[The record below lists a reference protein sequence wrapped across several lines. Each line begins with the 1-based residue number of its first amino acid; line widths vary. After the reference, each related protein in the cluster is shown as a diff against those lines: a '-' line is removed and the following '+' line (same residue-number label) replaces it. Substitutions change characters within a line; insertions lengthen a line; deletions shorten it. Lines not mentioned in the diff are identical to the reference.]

1 MASTSG
7 EYSVVHYFDAEKN
20 ELMFARF
27 WVNGHEVLMPL
38 SELVYGLKDGKD
50 IEVVIPEDTSEQN
63 PLVNNLKLYKEL
75 HRVPNGGTLLAGA
88 KVGDILWVDPENG
101 DKYFFD
107 KAVYPVSQAEADGLE
122 SVGVVADVDGR
133 KLLILHKDESTDLQF
148 ANCWLFK
155 VTGIHLDGT
164 TNTLNMQQH
173 ASNDSEVPAG
183 TFTDSTSTT
192 LSEFCTAFD
201 TWLREHQT
209 VAGASATNWHCE
221 LMPDAD
227 GVDSCFIVVDT
238 NSYQNRLT
246 PIASGSTATATLY
259 MWQFAGQNTDRYSLL
274 RNNGSNV
281 YYAGWNKERLI
292 EWFSNPANAS
302 ISPTDDPNGAGLLNK
317 ADFEGSSYPNVK
329 AAYNNDYETYME
341 AMMMKWPS
349 ETGSQAAFA
358 GTGKNIGLVLGTHT
372 HKNLAGESV
381 YTFPANRYSY
391 TRSTESTRK
400 SDDLGD
406 GSWYLPD
413 VVDAFKVISKMKVDG
428 KDAINDS
435 LSAISSRRSLAVS
448 RWCCSR
454 SGSNSSWFMNYRGN
468 FAYNAF
474 SNRNRCCAVA
484 LLEYEQGLHEEIK
497 VSETKKLNKVQEAEN
512 V

>member
-1 MASTSG
+1 MSSNNILPQTSG
-7 EYSVVHYFDAEKN
+7 DLSIVHYADAQGN
-20 ELMFARF
+20 ENFFIRAWAKGSKVLIPLKEVMDD
-27 WVNGHEVLMPL
+27 VN
-38 SELVYGLKDGKD
+38 SS
-50 IEVVIPEDTSEQN
+50 IENIKKLIPEGTSEQN
-63 PLVNNLKLYKEL
+63 PHVNNLKLYKEL

-107 KAVYPVSQAEADGLE
+107 KAVYPVSQAVADGLE

-173 ASNDSEVPAG
+173 ASNDSAVPAG
-183 TFTDSTSTT
+183 TFTDNMSTT
-192 LSEFCTAFD
+192 LAEFCTALD

-209 VAGASATNWHCE
+209 VAGASETNWHCE

-238 NSYQNRLT
+238 NRWQNRLS
-246 PIASGSTATATLY
+246 PIASGSTATAEFY
-259 MWQFAGQNTDRYSLL
+259 MWQFVKQNTDRTTLL

-281 YYAGWNKERLI
+281 YYAGWNKEQLI
-292 EWFSNPANAS
+292 EWFSDQTHSS
-302 ISPTDDPNGAGLLNK
+302 ISPTDDPNGTGLLNK
-317 ADFEGSSYPNVK
+317 SDFEGSSYPNVK
-329 AAYNNDYETYME
+329 AAYNNDYTTYIE

-349 ETGSQAAFA
+349 ATGSQAVFD
-358 GTGKNIGLVLGTHT
+358 GTGPAIGAALGTHT
-372 HKNLAGESV
+372 HKNLSGETV
-381 YTFPANRYSY
+381 YTFTANRYSY
-391 TRSTESTRK
+391 TRATEATRK

-413 VVDAFKVISKMKVDG
+413 VVDSFKVFSKMKVDG
-428 KDAINDS
+428 TDAINDS
-435 LSAISSRRSLAVS
+435 LSEISSRRSLSVS

-454 SGSNSSWFMNYRGN
+454 SFSVSGWITHLGGHLNYPSFDAKSRV
-468 FAYNAF
+468 
-474 SNRNRCCAVA
+474 CAVA
-484 LLEYEQGLHEEIK
+484 LLEY
-497 VSETKKLNKVQEAEN
+497 
-512 V
+512 

>member
-1 MASTSG
+1 MSSNNILPQTSG
-7 EYSVVHYFDAEKN
+7 DLSIVHYADAQGN
-20 ELMFARF
+20 ENFFIRA
-27 WVNGHEVLMPL
+27 WVKGSKVLIPLKEVMDDVN
-38 SELVYGLKDGKD
+38 SS
-50 IEVVIPEDTSEQN
+50 IENIKKLIPEGTSEQN

-107 KAVYPVSQAEADGLE
+107 KSVYSVSQAVADGLE
-122 SVGVVADVDGR
+122 SVGVVSDVDGR

-155 VTGIHLDGT
+155 VTGINLDGT

-173 ASNDSEVPAG
+173 ASNDSAVPAG

-192 LSEFCTAFD
+192 LADFCAAFD

-209 VAGASATNWHCE
+209 VAGASVTNWHCE

-259 MWQFAGQNTDRYSLL
+259 MWQFAGQTTDRNTLL

-292 EWFSNPANAS
+292 EWFSNPSNES
-302 ISPTDDPNGAGLLNK
+302 ISPTNNPNGAGLLNLT
-317 ADFEGSSYPNVK
+317 DFNGTSYPAVK
-329 AAYNNDYETYME
+329 EYYGDYETYME

-358 GTGKNIGLVLGTHT
+358 GTGHDIGLVLGTHT
-372 HKNLAGESV
+372 HKNLSGETV

-391 TRSTESTRK
+391 TRTTEATRK
-400 SDDLGD
+400 SEGLGD
-406 GSWYLPD
+406 GGWYLPD
-413 VVDAFKVISKMKVDG
+413 VVDSFKVFSKMKVDG
-428 KDAINDS
+428 TDAINDS
-435 LSAISSRRSLAVS
+435 LSAISARRALSVA

-454 SGSNSSWFMNYRGN
+454 SYIAGSWLMNYRSYFDYSTFN
-468 FAYNAF
+468 
-474 SNRNRCCAVA
+474 NRYRCCAVA
-484 LLEYEQGLHEEIK
+484 LLEY
-497 VSETKKLNKVQEAEN
+497 
-512 V
+512 

>member
-1 MASTSG
+1 MSSNNVLPQTSG
-7 EYSVVHYFDAEKN
+7 DKSIVHYADAQGN
-20 ELMFARF
+20 ENFFIRA
-27 WVNGHEVLMPL
+27 WVNGHEVLTPL
-38 SELVYGLKDGKD
+38 SEVMDDVNASIDNIKKLIPDG
-50 IEVVIPEDTSEQN
+50 TSEQN

-107 KAVYPVSQAEADGLE
+107 KSVYSVSQAVADGLE
-122 SVGVVADVDGR
+122 SVGVVSDVDGR
-133 KLLILHKDESTDLQF
+133 KLLILHKDEATDLQF

-173 ASNDSEVPAG
+173 ASNDSAVPAG
-183 TFTDSTSTT
+183 TFTDNTSTT
-192 LSEFCTAFD
+192 LAEFCTALD

-209 VAGASATNWHCE
+209 VAGASVTNWHCE

-292 EWFSNPANAS
+292 EWFSNPSNAS
-302 ISPTDDPNGAGLLNK
+302 IEPSNNPNGAGLLNLT
-317 ADFEGSSYPNVK
+317 DFNGTSYPAVK
-329 AAYNNDYETYME
+329 EYYGDYETYME
-341 AMMMKWPS
+341 AMLMKWPS
-349 ETGSQAAFA
+349 DTGSQSAFA
-358 GTGKNIGLVLGTHT
+358 GTGHDIGLVLGTHT
-372 HKNLAGESV
+372 HKNLAGETV

-391 TRSTESTRK
+391 TRATEGTRK
-400 SDDLGD
+400 SDGLGD

-413 VVDAFKVISKMKVDG
+413 VVDAFKAFSKMKIDG
-428 KDAINDS
+428 TDAINDS
-435 LSAISSRRSLAVS
+435 LSAISTRRALSVS

-454 SGSNSSWFMNYRGN
+454 YTIINSWLMANRGIFHGNLFDGSY
-468 FAYNAF
+468 
-474 SNRNRCCAVA
+474 RCCAVA
-484 LLEYEQGLHEEIK
+484 LLEY
-497 VSETKKLNKVQEAEN
+497 
-512 V
+512 

>member
-1 MASTSG
+1 MSSNNILPQTSG
-7 EYSVVHYFDAEKN
+7 DLSIVHYADAQGN
-20 ELMFARF
+20 ENFFIRA
-27 WVNGHEVLMPL
+27 WVKGSKVLIPLKEVMDDVN
-38 SELVYGLKDGKD
+38 SS
-50 IEVVIPEDTSEQN
+50 IENIKKLIPEGTSEQN

-107 KAVYPVSQAEADGLE
+107 KSVYPVSQAVADGLE

-133 KLLILHKDESTDLQF
+133 KLLILHKDESSGNLQF

-155 VTGIHLDGT
+155 VTNINLDGT
-164 TNTLNMQQH
+164 TNTFNMQQH
-173 ASNDSEVPAG
+173 APNGSAVPAG
-183 TFTDSTSTT
+183 TFTDNTSTT
-192 LSEFCTAFD
+192 LAEFCTALD

-209 VAGASATNWHCE
+209 VEGASETKWHCE
-221 LMPDAD
+221 MMPDAD

-246 PIASGSTATATLY
+246 PIASGSTATATPY
-259 MWQFAGQNTDRYSLL
+259 MWQFAGQNTDRNSLL

-281 YYAGWNKERLI
+281 NYAGYNKARLI
-292 EWFSNPANAS
+292 EWFSDPNNDS
-302 ISPTDDPNGAGLLNK
+302 IFPTDDPNGEGLLNK

-329 AAYNNDYETYME
+329 AAYNNDYAAYIE

-391 TRSTESTRK
+391 TRATEATRK

-406 GSWYLPD
+406 GGWYLPD
-413 VVDAFKVISKMKVDG
+413 VVDSFKVFSKMNTEG
-428 KDAINDS
+428 TDAINDS
-435 LSAISSRRSLAVS
+435 LSKISSQRSLSVS
-448 RWCCSR
+448 RWCSSR
-454 SGSNSSWFMNYRGN
+454 VNGSGVWFINNKGCFN
-468 FAYNAF
+468 GF
-474 SNRNRCCAVA
+474 SFFDRLKCWSVA
-484 LLEYEQGLHEEIK
+484 LLEY
-497 VSETKKLNKVQEAEN
+497 
-512 V
+512 

>member
-1 MASTSG
+1 MSSNNILPQTSG
-7 EYSVVHYFDAEKN
+7 DLSIVHYADAQGN
-20 ELMFARF
+20 ENFFIRA
-27 WVNGHEVLMPL
+27 WVKGSKVLIPLKEVMDDVN
-38 SELVYGLKDGKD
+38 SS
-50 IEVVIPEDTSEQN
+50 IENIKKLIPEGTSEQN

-107 KAVYPVSQAEADGLE
+107 KSVYSVSQAVADGLE
-122 SVGVVADVDGR
+122 SVGVVSDVDGR

-155 VTGIHLDGT
+155 VTGINLDGT

-173 ASNDSEVPAG
+173 ASNDSAVPAG

-192 LSEFCTAFD
+192 LADFCAAFD

-209 VAGASATNWHCE
+209 VAGASVTNWHCE

-259 MWQFAGQNTDRYSLL
+259 MWQFAGQTTDRNTLL

-292 EWFSNPANAS
+292 EWFSNPSNES
-302 ISPTDDPNGAGLLNK
+302 ISPTNNPNGAGLLNLT
-317 ADFEGSSYPNVK
+317 DFNGTSYPAVK
-329 AAYNNDYETYME
+329 EYYGDYETYME

-358 GTGKNIGLVLGTHT
+358 GTGHDIGLVLGTHT
-372 HKNLAGESV
+372 HKNLSGETV

-391 TRSTESTRK
+391 TRTTEATRK
-400 SDDLGD
+400 SEGLGD
-406 GSWYLPD
+406 GGWYLPD
-413 VVDAFKVISKMKVDG
+413 VVDSFKVFSKMKVDG
-428 KDAINDS
+428 TDAINDS
-435 LSAISSRRSLAVS
+435 LSAISARRALSVA

-454 SGSNSSWFMNYRGN
+454 CYINHSWLMFYRGYFSITYFNNN
-468 FAYNAF
+468 F
-474 SNRNRCCAVA
+474 RCCAVA
-484 LLEYEQGLHEEIK
+484 LLEY
-497 VSETKKLNKVQEAEN
+497 
-512 V
+512 

>member
-1 MASTSG
+1 MSKLTV
-7 EYSVVHYFDAEKN
+7 ETDK
-20 ELMFARF
+20 
-27 WVNGHEVLMPL
+27 
-38 SELVYGLKDGKD
+38 YGLVRVKVETTKSGTPVTYRAPANTGLSGQNDQAIAAIVDKINEID
-50 IEVVIPEDTSEQN
+50 DTDEARDARIENIEKVIPESTTAEN
-63 PLVNNLKLYKEL
+63 PLVNEQSLYKEL
-75 HRVPNGGTLLAGA
+75 HCVPNGEKPLRMP
-88 KVGDILWVDPENG
+88 KVGDILWVDPNNG

-107 KAVYPVSQAEADGLE
+107 KAVYPVSQAVADGLE

-148 ANCWLFK
+148 SNCWLFK
-155 VTGIHLDGT
+155 VNGINLDGT

-173 ASNDSEVPAG
+173 ASNDSAVSAG

-192 LSEFCTAFD
+192 LAEFCTALD
-201 TWLREHQT
+201 TWLRDHQT
-209 VAGASATNWHCE
+209 VEGGSTTNWHCE

-259 MWQFAGQNTDRYSLL
+259 MWQFAGQTTDRTTLL
-274 RNNGSNV
+274 RNNGSSV

-302 ISPTDDPNGAGLLNK
+302 ISPTNNPNGDGLLNL
-317 ADFEGSSYPNVK
+317 ADFNGTSYPAVK
-329 AAYNNDYETYME
+329 EYYGDYETYME

-372 HKNLAGESV
+372 HKNLSGETV
-381 YTFPANRYSY
+381 YTFTANRYSY
-391 TRSTESTRK
+391 TRATEATRK

-406 GSWYLPD
+406 GGWYLPD
-413 VVDAFKVISKMKVDG
+413 VVDSFKVFSKMKVDG
-428 KDAINDS
+428 TDAINDS

-454 SGSNSSWFMNYRGN
+454 GSYYGSWFMSGRG
-468 FAYNAF
+468 YF
-474 SNRNRCCAVA
+474 SNGDFYGRLRSCAVA
-484 LLEYEQGLHEEIK
+484 LLEY
-497 VSETKKLNKVQEAEN
+497 
-512 V
+512 

>member
-1 MASTSG
+1 MSSNNVIPQTSG
-7 EYSVVHYFDAEKN
+7 DLSIVHYADAQGN
-20 ELMFARF
+20 ENFFIRA
-27 WVNGHEVLMPL
+27 WVKGHKVLIPLKEVMDDVNTSIDNIKKLIP
-38 SELVYGLKDGKD
+38 DG
-50 IEVVIPEDTSEQN
+50 TTEQN

-88 KVGDILWVDPENG
+88 KVGDILWVDTENG

-107 KAVYPVSQAEADGLE
+107 KAVYPVSQAVADGLE

-133 KLLILHKDESTDLQF
+133 KLLILHKDESDELMF

-155 VTGIHLDGT
+155 VTGINLDGT

-173 ASNDSEVPAG
+173 ASNDSAVSAG

-192 LSEFCTAFD
+192 LAEFCTALD

-209 VAGASATNWHCE
+209 VQGASETNWHCE

-246 PIASGSTATATLY
+246 PIASGSTATALLY
-259 MWQFAGQNTDRYSLL
+259 MWQFAGQNTDRSTLL

-292 EWFSNPANAS
+292 EWFSNPDNAS
-302 ISPTDDPNGAGLLNK
+302 ISPTNDPNGTGLLNK
-317 ADFEGSSYPNVK
+317 ADFEGSSYPDVK
-329 AAYNNDYETYME
+329 AAYNNDYATYIE

-358 GTGKNIGLVLGTHT
+358 GTGKDIGLVLGTHT
-372 HKNLAGESV
+372 HRNLAGESV
-381 YTFPANRYSY
+381 YTFTANRFSY
-391 TRSTESTRK
+391 TRATESTRK
-400 SDDLGD
+400 SEGLGD
-406 GSWYLPD
+406 GDWYLPD
-413 VVDAFKVISKMKVDG
+413 VVDSFKVLSKMKVDG
-428 KDAINDS
+428 TDAINDS
-435 LSAISSRRSLAVS
+435 LSAISSSRSLAVA

-454 SGSNSSWFMNYRGN
+454 CIYHYSWLMYPRGY
-468 FAYNAF
+468 FYNNLF
-474 SNRNRCCAVA
+474 GYSYRCCAVA
-484 LLEYEQGLHEEIK
+484 LLEY
-497 VSETKKLNKVQEAEN
+497 
-512 V
+512 

>member
-1 MASTSG
+1 MSSNNVLPQTSG
-7 EYSVVHYFDAEKN
+7 DLSIVHYADAQGN
-20 ELMFARF
+20 ENFFIRA
-27 WVNGHEVLMPL
+27 WVKGSKVLIPLKEVMDDVNT
-38 SELVYGLKDGKD
+38 S
-50 IEVVIPEDTSEQN
+50 IENIKKLIPEGTSEQN

-75 HRVPNGGTLLAGA
+75 HRVPNGGTLLAVA
-88 KVGDILWVDPENG
+88 KVGDILWVDPNNG

-107 KAVYPVSQAEADGLE
+107 KAVYPVSQAVADGLE

-133 KLLILHKDESTDLQF
+133 KLLILHKDESADLQF
-148 ANCWLFK
+148 VNCWLFK
-155 VTGIHLDGT
+155 VDGIHLDGT

-173 ASNDSEVPAG
+173 ASNDSAVPAG

-192 LSEFCTAFD
+192 LADFCAALD

-209 VAGASATNWHCE
+209 VAGASVTNWHCE

-259 MWQFAGQNTDRYSLL
+259 MWQFAGQTTDTSTIL
-274 RNNGSNV
+274 RNNGSSV
-281 YYAGWNKERLI
+281 YYAGWNRERLI

-302 ISPTDDPNGAGLLNK
+302 ISPTNNPNGDGLLNL
-317 ADFEGSSYPNVK
+317 ADFNGTNYPAVK
-329 AAYNNDYETYME
+329 EYYGDYETYME

-358 GTGKNIGLVLGTHT
+358 GTGHDIGLVLGTHT
-372 HKNLAGESV
+372 HKNLAGETV

-391 TRSTESTRK
+391 TRATEATRK

-406 GSWYLPD
+406 GDWYLPD
-413 VVDAFKVISKMKVDG
+413 IVDAFKVFSKIKVDG
-428 KDAINDS
+428 TDAINDS
-435 LSAISSRRSLAVS
+435 LSAISSRRALSVS

-454 SGSNSSWFMNYRGN
+454 TNGYTSWLMVSRGHFYNNNLGGS
-468 FAYNAF
+468 
-474 SNRNRCCAVA
+474 NRCCAVA
-484 LLEYEQGLHEEIK
+484 LLEY
-497 VSETKKLNKVQEAEN
+497 
-512 V
+512 

>member
-1 MASTSG
+1 MYNGTGIYKTGGMDEST
-7 EYSVVHYFDAEKN
+7 
-20 ELMFARF
+20 
-27 WVNGHEVLMPL
+27 L
-38 SELVYGLKDGKD
+38 SKM
-50 IEVVIPEDTSEQN
+50 I
-63 PLVNNLKLYKEL
+63 YKEL
-75 HRVPNGGTLLAGA
+75 HCVPNGEKPLRMPKL
-88 KVGDILWVDPENG
+88 GDILWVDPNNG

-107 KAVYPVSQAEADGLE
+107 KAVYPVSQAVADGLE

-173 ASNDSEVPAG
+173 ATNDSAVPAG
-183 TFTDSTSTT
+183 TFTDNTSTT
-192 LSEFCTAFD
+192 LAEFCTALD

-209 VAGASATNWHCE
+209 VAGASVTNWHCE
-221 LMPDAD
+221 LMPDVD
-227 GVDSCFIVVDT
+227 GVDSCIIVVDR

-292 EWFSNPANAS
+292 EWFSNPSNAS

-329 AAYNNDYETYME
+329 AAYNNDYSTYME

-349 ETGSQAAFA
+349 ETGSQAEFA

-381 YTFPANRYSY
+381 YTFPANRFSY
-391 TRSTESTRK
+391 TRATEATRN

-406 GSWYLPD
+406 GCWYLPD
-413 VVDAFKVISKMKVDG
+413 VVDSFKVFSKMKVDG
-428 KDAINDS
+428 TDAINDS

-454 SGSNSSWFMNYRGN
+454 AYSYSSWFMAYRGY
-468 FAYNAF
+468 FD
-474 SNRNRCCAVA
+474 NRNSFRYSSGCCAVA
-484 LLEYEQGLHEEIK
+484 LLEY
-497 VSETKKLNKVQEAEN
+497 
-512 V
+512 

>member
-1 MASTSG
+1 MSSNNILPQTSG
-7 EYSVVHYFDAEKN
+7 DLSIVHYADAQGN
-20 ELMFARF
+20 ENFFIRA
-27 WVNGHEVLMPL
+27 WVKGSKVLIPLKEVMDDVN
-38 SELVYGLKDGKD
+38 SS
-50 IEVVIPEDTSEQN
+50 IENIKKLIPEGTSEQN

-107 KAVYPVSQAEADGLE
+107 KSVYSVSQAVADGLE
-122 SVGVVADVDGR
+122 SVGVVSDVDGR

-155 VTGIHLDGT
+155 VTGINLGGT

-173 ASNDSEVPAG
+173 ASNDSAVPAG
-183 TFTDSTSTT
+183 TFTDNTSTT
-192 LSEFCTAFD
+192 LADFCAAFD

-209 VAGASATNWHCE
+209 VAGASVTNWHCE

-259 MWQFAGQNTDRYSLL
+259 MWQFAGQNTDRSSLL

-292 EWFSNPANAS
+292 EWFSNPSNAS
-302 ISPTDDPNGAGLLNK
+302 ISPTNDPNGVGLLNLT
-317 ADFEGSSYPNVK
+317 DFNGTSYPAVK
-329 AAYNNDYETYME
+329 EYYGDYETYME

-358 GTGKNIGLVLGTHT
+358 GTGHDIGLVLGTHT
-372 HKNLAGESV
+372 HKNLSGETV

-391 TRSTESTRK
+391 TRTTEATRK
-400 SDDLGD
+400 SEGLGD
-406 GSWYLPD
+406 GGWYLPD
-413 VVDAFKVISKMKVDG
+413 VVDSFKVFSKMKVDG
-428 KDAINDS
+428 TDAINDS
-435 LSAISSRRSLAVS
+435 LSAISARRALSVA
-448 RWCCSR
+448 RRCCSR
-454 SGSNSSWFMNYRGN
+454 YFTYYSWVMHSRGH
-468 FAYNAF
+468 F
-474 SNRNRCCAVA
+474 SNHSFHSSFRSCAVA
-484 LLEYEQGLHEEIK
+484 LLEY
-497 VSETKKLNKVQEAEN
+497 
-512 V
+512 

>member
-1 MASTSG
+1 MSSNNVLPQTSG
-7 EYSVVHYFDAEKN
+7 DLSIVHYADAQGN
-20 ELMFARF
+20 ENFFIRA
-27 WVNGHEVLMPL
+27 WVKGSKVLIPLKEVMDDVN
-38 SELVYGLKDGKD
+38 SS
-50 IEVVIPEDTSEQN
+50 IENIKKLIPEGTSEQN

-88 KVGDILWVDPENG
+88 KVGDILWVDPDNG

-107 KAVYPVSQAEADGLE
+107 KDVYPVSQAVADGLE

-133 KLLILHKDESTDLQF
+133 KLLILHKDESTDLMF
-148 ANCWLFK
+148 VNCWLFK

-173 ASNDSEVPAG
+173 ASNASAVPAG

-192 LSEFCTAFD
+192 LAEFCTALD

-209 VAGASATNWHCE
+209 VAGASVTNWHCE
-221 LMPDAD
+221 LMPDD
-227 GVDSCFIVVDT
+227 GGVDSCFIVVDT

-259 MWQFAGQNTDRYSLL
+259 MWQFAGQTTDRTTIL
-274 RNNGSNV
+274 RNNGSSV
-281 YYAGWNKERLI
+281 YYAGLNKERLI
-292 EWFSNPANAS
+292 EWFSDPSNVS
-302 ISPTDDPNGAGLLNK
+302 VSPTNDPNGEGLLNLS
-317 ADFEGSSYPNVK
+317 DFNGTSYPAVK
-329 AAYNNDYETYME
+329 EYYGDYETYME

-381 YTFPANRYSY
+381 YTFPANRFSY
-391 TRSTESTRK
+391 TRATEATRN

-406 GSWYLPD
+406 GCWYLPD
-413 VVDAFKVISKMKVDG
+413 VVDSFKVFSKMKVDG
-428 KDAINDS
+428 TDAINDS
-435 LSAISSRRSLAVS
+435 LSAISSRRALGVS

-454 SGSNSSWFMNYRGN
+454 STSNGSWLMRLRGHFNADAFTSRYR
-468 FAYNAF
+468 
-474 SNRNRCCAVA
+474 SCAVA
-484 LLEYEQGLHEEIK
+484 LLEY
-497 VSETKKLNKVQEAEN
+497 
-512 V
+512 

>member
-1 MASTSG
+1 MSSNNVLPQTSG
-7 EYSVVHYFDAEKN
+7 DLSIVHYADAQGN
-20 ELMFARF
+20 ENFFIRA
-27 WVNGHEVLMPL
+27 WVKGSKVLIPLKEVMDDVNSSIENIKKLIP
-38 SELVYGLKDGKD
+38 DG
-50 IEVVIPEDTSEQN
+50 TSEQN

-75 HRVPNGGTLLAGA
+75 HRVPNGGTLLAVA
-88 KVGDILWVDPENG
+88 KVGDILWVDPNNG

-107 KAVYPVSQAEADGLE
+107 KAVYPVSQAVADGLE

-133 KLLILHKDESTDLQF
+133 KLLILHKDESDGLTF

-155 VTGIHLDGT
+155 VTGINLDGT

-173 ASNDSEVPAG
+173 ASNDSAVPAG

-192 LSEFCTAFD
+192 LADFCTAFD

-209 VAGASATNWHCE
+209 VQGASETKWHCE

-238 NSYQNRLT
+238 NSHQNRLT

-259 MWQFAGQNTDRYSLL
+259 MWQFAGQTTDSSTLL

-292 EWFSNPANAS
+292 EWFSDPSNAS
-302 ISPTDDPNGAGLLNK
+302 ISPTNNPNGAGLLNLT
-317 ADFEGSSYPNVK
+317 DFNGTSYPAVK
-329 AAYNNDYETYME
+329 EYYGDYETYME

-358 GTGKNIGLVLGTHT
+358 GTGHDIGLVLGTHT
-372 HKNLAGESV
+372 HKNISGETV

-391 TRSTESTRK
+391 TRTTEATRK
-400 SDDLGD
+400 SEGLSDGD
-406 GSWYLPD
+406 WYLPD
-413 VVDAFKVISKMKVDG
+413 VVDSFKVFSKMKVDG
-428 KDAINDS
+428 TDAINDS
-435 LSAISSRRSLAVS
+435 LSAIFARRELSVS
-448 RWCCSR
+448 RWLAVR
-454 SGSNSSWFMNYRGN
+454 NNSNYAWDFYYNGLFTSNYFYTPFRV
-468 FAYNAF
+468 
-474 SNRNRCCAVA
+474 SAVA
-484 LLEYEQGLHEEIK
+484 LLEY
-497 VSETKKLNKVQEAEN
+497 
-512 V
+512 

>member
-1 MASTSG
+1 MSSNNILPQTSG
-7 EYSVVHYFDAEKN
+7 DLSIVHYADAQGN
-20 ELMFARF
+20 ENFFIRA
-27 WVNGHEVLMPL
+27 WVKGSKVLIPLKEVMDDVN
-38 SELVYGLKDGKD
+38 SS
-50 IEVVIPEDTSEQN
+50 IENIKKLIPEGTSEQN

-107 KAVYPVSQAEADGLE
+107 KSVYSVSQAVADGLE
-122 SVGVVADVDGR
+122 SVGVVSDVDGR

-155 VTGIHLDGT
+155 VTGINLDGT

-173 ASNDSEVPAG
+173 ASNDSAVPAG

-192 LSEFCTAFD
+192 LADFCAAFD

-209 VAGASATNWHCE
+209 VAGASVTNWHCE

-259 MWQFAGQNTDRYSLL
+259 MWQFSGQNTDRSSLL
-274 RNNGSNV
+274 RNNGSNS

-292 EWFSNPANAS
+292 EWFSNPSNAS
-302 ISPTDDPNGAGLLNK
+302 ISPTNDPNGAGLLNLT
-317 ADFEGSSYPNVK
+317 DFNGTSYPAVK
-329 AAYNNDYETYME
+329 EYYGDYETYME

-358 GTGKNIGLVLGTHT
+358 GTGHDIGLVLGTHT
-372 HKNLAGESV
+372 HKNLSGETV

-391 TRSTESTRK
+391 TRTTEATRK
-400 SDDLGD
+400 SEGLGD
-406 GSWYLPD
+406 GGWYLPD
-413 VVDAFKVISKMKVDG
+413 VVDSFKVFSKMKVDG
-428 KDAINDS
+428 TDAINDS
-435 LSAISSRRSLAVS
+435 LSAISARRALSVA

-454 SGSNSSWFMNYRGN
+454 SNYFTSWFMLNRGY
-468 FAYNAF
+468 FYYSTF
-474 SNRNRCCAVA
+474 SGSFRCCAVA
-484 LLEYEQGLHEEIK
+484 LLEY
-497 VSETKKLNKVQEAEN
+497 
-512 V
+512 

>member
-1 MASTSG
+1 MSSNNVLPQTSG
-7 EYSVVHYFDAEKN
+7 DKSIVHYSDAQGN
-20 ELMFARF
+20 ENFFIRA
-27 WVNGHEVLMPL
+27 WVNGHEVLTPL
-38 SELVYGLKDGKD
+38 SEVIDEVNTSIDNIKKLIPDG
-50 IEVVIPEDTSEQN
+50 TSEQN

-88 KVGDILWVDPENG
+88 KVGDILWVDPNNG

-107 KAVYPVSQAEADGLE
+107 KSVYPVSQAVADGLE
-122 SVGVVADVDGR
+122 SVGVVSDVDGR

-148 ANCWLFK
+148 VNCWLFK

-173 ASNDSEVPAG
+173 DSNDSAIPAG

-192 LSEFCTAFD
+192 LAEFCTALD

-209 VAGASATNWHCE
+209 VAGASVTNWHCE

-238 NSYQNRLT
+238 SSYQNRLT

-281 YYAGWNKERLI
+281 YYAGWNKDRLI

-302 ISPTDDPNGAGLLNK
+302 ISPTNNPNGDGLLNL
-317 ADFEGSSYPNVK
+317 ADFNGTNYPAVK
-329 AAYNNDYETYME
+329 EYYGDYETYME
-341 AMMMKWPS
+341 AMMLKWPS
-349 ETGSQAAFA
+349 VTGSQAAFA

-372 HKNLAGESV
+372 HKNLAGETV
-381 YTFPANRYSY
+381 YTFTANRYSY
-391 TRSTESTRK
+391 TRATESTRK

-413 VVDAFKVISKMKVDG
+413 VVDSFKVFSKMKVDG
-428 KDAINDS
+428 TDAINDS
-435 LSAISSRRSLAVS
+435 LSTISSRRSLAVS

-454 SGSNSSWFMNYRGN
+454 YGYRGSWFMSYRGS
-468 FAYNAF
+468 FGYGYF
-474 SNRNRCCAVA
+474 YDRYRCCAVA
-484 LLEYEQGLHEEIK
+484 LLEY
-497 VSETKKLNKVQEAEN
+497 
-512 V
+512 

>member
-1 MASTSG
+1 MSSNNVLPQTSG
-7 EYSVVHYFDAEKN
+7 DLSIVHYADAQGN
-20 ELMFARF
+20 ENFFIRA
-27 WVNGHEVLMPL
+27 WVKGSKVLIPLKEVMDDVNT
-38 SELVYGLKDGKD
+38 S
-50 IEVVIPEDTSEQN
+50 IENIKKLIPEGTSEQN

-88 KVGDILWVDPENG
+88 KVGDILWVDPNNG

-107 KAVYPVSQAEADGLE
+107 KAVYPVSQAVADGLE

-173 ASNDSEVPAG
+173 ASNDSAVPAG

-192 LSEFCTAFD
+192 LAEFCTALD

-209 VAGASATNWHCE
+209 VAGASVTNWHCE

-238 NSYQNRLT
+238 NSYQNRLS
-246 PIASGSTATATLY
+246 PIASGSTATATFY
-259 MWQFAGQNTDRYSLL
+259 MWQFAGQTTDRTTIL
-274 RNNGSNV
+274 RNNGSSV
-281 YYAGWNKERLI
+281 YYAGLNKERLI

-302 ISPTDDPNGAGLLNK
+302 ISPTNNPNGSGLLNLS
-317 ADFEGSSYPNVK
+317 DFNGTSYPAVK
-329 AAYNNDYETYME
+329 EYYGDYETYME
-341 AMMMKWPS
+341 AMMMMWPS
-349 ETGSQAAFA
+349 EAGSQAAFA

-381 YTFPANRYSY
+381 YTFPANRFSY
-391 TRSTESTRK
+391 TRATEATRK

-406 GSWYLPD
+406 GGWYLPD
-413 VVDAFKVISKMKVDG
+413 VVDSFKVFSKMKVDG
-428 KDAINDS
+428 TDAINDS
-435 LSAISSRRSLAVS
+435 LSAISSRRSLSVA

-454 SGSNSSWFMNYRGN
+454 TITNFSWFMNTRGYFNYNN
-468 FAYNAF
+468 FYY
-474 SNRNRCCAVA
+474 RNRSCAVA
-484 LLEYEQGLHEEIK
+484 LLEY
-497 VSETKKLNKVQEAEN
+497 
-512 V
+512 

>member
-1 MASTSG
+1 MSSNNILPQTSG
-7 EYSVVHYFDAEKN
+7 DLSIVHYADAQGN
-20 ELMFARF
+20 ENFFIRA
-27 WVNGHEVLMPL
+27 WVKGSKVLIPLKEVMDDVN
-38 SELVYGLKDGKD
+38 SS
-50 IEVVIPEDTSEQN
+50 IENIKKLIPEGTSEQN

-88 KVGDILWVDPENG
+88 KVGDILWVDPNNG

-107 KAVYPVSQAEADGLE
+107 KSIYPVSQAVADGLE
-122 SVGVVADVDGR
+122 SVGVVADVDVR

-173 ASNDSEVPAG
+173 ASNDSAVPAG

-192 LSEFCTAFD
+192 LADFCAALD
-201 TWLREHQT
+201 AWLREHQT
-209 VAGASATNWHCE
+209 VEGASVTNWHCE

-246 PIASGSTATATLY
+246 PIASDSTATATIY
-259 MWQFAGQNTDRYSLL
+259 MWQFAGQNTDRNSLL

-292 EWFSNPANAS
+292 EWFSNPSNAS
-302 ISPTDDPNGAGLLNK
+302 IEPSNNPNGSGLLNLT
-317 ADFEGSSYPNVK
+317 DFNGTRYPAVK
-329 AAYNNDYETYME
+329 EYYGDYETYME
-341 AMMMKWPS
+341 AMLMKWPS
-349 ETGSQAAFA
+349 ETGSQSAIA
-358 GTGKNIGLVLGTHT
+358 GTGHDIGLFLGTHT
-372 HKNLAGESV
+372 HKNLAGETV
-381 YTFPANRYSY
+381 YTFTANRYSY
-391 TRSTESTRK
+391 TRATEATRK

-406 GSWYLPD
+406 GCWYLPD
-413 VVDAFKVISKMKVDG
+413 VVDSFKVFSKMKVDG
-428 KDAINDS
+428 TDTINDS
-435 LSAISSRRSLAVS
+435 LSAISTRRVLSVS

-454 SGSNSSWFMNYRGN
+454 PNHSYSWLMNYRGY
-468 FAYNAF
+468 FFTSYF
-474 SNRNRCCAVA
+474 HLSSRCCAVA
-484 LLEYEQGLHEEIK
+484 LLEY
-497 VSETKKLNKVQEAEN
+497 
-512 V
+512 

>member
-1 MASTSG
+1 MSSNNILPQTSG
-7 EYSVVHYFDAEKN
+7 DLSIVHYADAQGN
-20 ELMFARF
+20 ENFFIRA
-27 WVNGHEVLMPL
+27 WVKGSKVLIPLKEVMDDVN
-38 SELVYGLKDGKD
+38 SS
-50 IEVVIPEDTSEQN
+50 IENIKKLIPEGTSEEN

-88 KVGDILWVDPENG
+88 KVGDILWVDPNNG

-107 KAVYPVSQAEADGLE
+107 KAVYPVSQAVADGLE
-122 SVGVVADVDGR
+122 SVGVVADVDGQ

-148 ANCWLFK
+148 ASCWLFK

-173 ASNDSEVPAG
+173 ASSGSAVPAG

-192 LSEFCTAFD
+192 LAGFCTAFD

-221 LMPDAD
+221 LMPDAG

-292 EWFSNPANAS
+292 ELFSNPSNAS
-302 ISPTDDPNGAGLLNK
+302 IEPSNNPNGSGLLNLT
-317 ADFEGSSYPNVK
+317 DFNGTSYPAVK
-329 AAYNNDYETYME
+329 EYYGDYETYME
-341 AMMMKWPS
+341 AMLMKWPS
-349 ETGSQAAFA
+349 ETGSQSAFA
-358 GTGKNIGLVLGTHT
+358 GTGHDIGLVLGTHT
-372 HKNLAGESV
+372 HKNLAGETV

-391 TRSTESTRK
+391 TITTEATRK

-413 VVDAFKVISKMKVDG
+413 VVDSFKVFSKMKVDG
-428 KDAINDS
+428 TDTINDS
-435 LSAISSRRSLAVS
+435 LSAISTRRALSVS

-454 SGSNSSWFMNYRGN
+454 YTNYSSWFMGSRG
-468 FAYNAF
+468 FF
-474 SNRNRCCAVA
+474 SANTFSYSYRCCAVA
-484 LLEYEQGLHEEIK
+484 LLEY
-497 VSETKKLNKVQEAEN
+497 
-512 V
+512 

>member
-1 MASTSG
+1 MANRRVWGDFYVDDTPTQNSKNPVESG
-7 EYSVVHYFDAEKN
+7 
-20 ELMFARF
+20 
-27 WVNGHEVLMPL
+27 G
-38 SELVYGLKDGKD
+38 VYAA
-50 IEVVIPEDTSEQN
+50 IEI
-63 PLVNNLKLYKEL
+63 KLYKEL

-88 KVGDILWVDPENG
+88 KVGDILWLDPENG

-122 SVGVVADVDGR
+122 SVGVVADVDRR
-133 KLLILHKDESTDLQF
+133 KLLILHKDESTDLDF

-173 ASNDSEVPAG
+173 ASNDSAVPAG

-192 LSEFCTAFD
+192 LAEFCTALD
-201 TWLREHQT
+201 TWLRNHQT
-209 VAGASATNWHCE
+209 VEGGTTTNWHCE

-246 PIASGSTATATLY
+246 PIASGSTATATIY
-259 MWQFAGQNTDRYSLL
+259 MWQFASQNTDRTTLL

-292 EWFSNPANAS
+292 EWFSNPSNAS
-302 ISPTDDPNGAGLLNK
+302 IEPSNNPNGSGLLNLT
-317 ADFEGSSYPNVK
+317 DFNGTSYPAVK
-329 AAYNNDYETYME
+329 GYYGDYATYMA
-341 AMMMKWPS
+341 AMLMKWPS
-349 ETGSQAAFA
+349 ETGSQSAFA
-358 GTGKNIGLVLGTHT
+358 GTGHDIGLALGTHT

-391 TRSTESTRK
+391 TRATEATRK

-413 VVDAFKVISKMKVDG
+413 VVDLFKVFSKMKVDG
-428 KDAINDS
+428 TDAINDS
-435 LSAISSRRSLAVS
+435 LSAISTRRSLSVS

-454 SGSNSSWFMNYRGN
+454 YYENYSWLMHYSGN
-468 FAYNAF
+468 FEYFNFAH
-474 SNRNRCCAVA
+474 RDRCCAVA
-484 LLEYEQGLHEEIK
+484 LLEY
-497 VSETKKLNKVQEAEN
+497 
-512 V
+512 

>member
-1 MASTSG
+1 MSSNNILPQTSG
-7 EYSVVHYFDAEKN
+7 DLSIVHYADAQGN
-20 ELMFARF
+20 ENFFIRA
-27 WVNGHEVLMPL
+27 WVKGSKVLIPLKEVMDDVN
-38 SELVYGLKDGKD
+38 SS
-50 IEVVIPEDTSEQN
+50 IENIKKLIPEGTSEQN

-107 KAVYPVSQAEADGLE
+107 KSVYSVSQAVADGLE
-122 SVGVVADVDGR
+122 SVGVVSDVDGR

-155 VTGIHLDGT
+155 VTGINLDGT

-173 ASNDSEVPAG
+173 ASNDSAVPAG

-192 LSEFCTAFD
+192 LADFCAAFD

-209 VAGASATNWHCE
+209 VAGASVTNWHCE

-259 MWQFAGQNTDRYSLL
+259 MWQFAGQTTDRNTLL

-292 EWFSNPANAS
+292 EWFSNPSNES
-302 ISPTDDPNGAGLLNK
+302 ISPTNNPNGAGLLNLT
-317 ADFEGSSYPNVK
+317 DFNGTSYPAVK
-329 AAYNNDYETYME
+329 EYYGDYETYME

-358 GTGKNIGLVLGTHT
+358 GTGHDIGLVLGTHT
-372 HKNLAGESV
+372 HKNLSGETV

-391 TRSTESTRK
+391 TRTTEATRK
-400 SDDLGD
+400 SEGLGD
-406 GSWYLPD
+406 GGWYLPD
-413 VVDAFKVISKMKVDG
+413 VVDSFKVFSKMKVDG
-428 KDAINDS
+428 TDAINDS
-435 LSAISSRRSLAVS
+435 LSAISARRALSVG

-454 SGSNSSWFMNYRGN
+454 FNNNDGWLMYGRGYFSSTSFGN
-468 FAYNAF
+468 R
-474 SNRNRCCAVA
+474 SRCCAVA
-484 LLEYEQGLHEEIK
+484 LLEY
-497 VSETKKLNKVQEAEN
+497 
-512 V
+512 

>member
-1 MASTSG
+1 MSSNNILPQTSG
-7 EYSVVHYFDAEKN
+7 DLSIVHYADAQGN
-20 ELMFARF
+20 ENFFIRA
-27 WVNGHEVLMPL
+27 WVKGSKVLIPLKEVMDDVN
-38 SELVYGLKDGKD
+38 SS
-50 IEVVIPEDTSEQN
+50 IENIKKLIPEGTSEQN

-107 KAVYPVSQAEADGLE
+107 KSVYSVSQAVADGLE
-122 SVGVVADVDGR
+122 SVGVVSDVDGR

-155 VTGIHLDGT
+155 VTGINLDGT
-164 TNTLNMQQH
+164 TNTLNMQQY
-173 ASNDSEVPAG
+173 ASNDSAVPAG

-192 LSEFCTAFD
+192 LADFCAAFD

-209 VAGASATNWHCE
+209 VAGASVTNWHCE

-259 MWQFAGQNTDRYSLL
+259 MWQFAGQTTDRKTLL

-292 EWFSNPANAS
+292 EWFSNPSNES
-302 ISPTDDPNGAGLLNK
+302 ISPTNNPNGAGLLNLT
-317 ADFEGSSYPNVK
+317 DFNGTSYPAVK
-329 AAYNNDYETYME
+329 EYYGDYETYME

-358 GTGKNIGLVLGTHT
+358 GTGHDIGLVLGTHT
-372 HKNLAGESV
+372 HKNLSGETV

-391 TRSTESTRK
+391 TRTTEATRK
-400 SDDLGD
+400 SEGLGD
-406 GSWYLPD
+406 GGWYLPD
-413 VVDAFKVISKMKVDG
+413 VVDSFKVFSKMKVDG
-428 KDAINDS
+428 TDAINDS
-435 LSAISSRRSLAVS
+435 LSAISAGRALSVA

-454 SGSNSSWFMNYRGN
+454 YNYGNSWFMYGRGY
-468 FAYNAF
+468 FYYGTF
-474 SNRNRCCAVA
+474 LSRDRCCAVA
-484 LLEYEQGLHEEIK
+484 LLEY
-497 VSETKKLNKVQEAEN
+497 
-512 V
+512 

>member
-1 MASTSG
+1 MSSNNVLPQTSG
-7 EYSVVHYFDAEKN
+7 DLSIVHYADAQGN
-20 ELMFARF
+20 ENFFIRAWAKGSKVLIPLKEVMDD
-27 WVNGHEVLMPL
+27 VN
-38 SELVYGLKDGKD
+38 SS
-50 IEVVIPEDTSEQN
+50 IENIKKLIPEGTSEQN

-88 KVGDILWVDPENG
+88 KVGDILWVDPNNG

-107 KAVYPVSQAEADGLE
+107 KSIYSVSQAVADGLE
-122 SVGVVADVDGR
+122 SVGVVADVNER
-133 KLLILHKDESTDLQF
+133 KLLVLHKDESTDLQF

-173 ASNDSEVPAG
+173 LSNDSAVPAG
-183 TFTDSTSTT
+183 TFTDNTSTT
-192 LSEFCTAFD
+192 LAEFCTALD

-259 MWQFAGQNTDRYSLL
+259 MCQFANQTTDINTLL

-292 EWFSNPANAS
+292 EWFSNPDNAS
-302 ISPTDDPNGAGLLNK
+302 LSPTNNPNGSGLLNLT
-317 ADFEGSSYPNVK
+317 DFNGTNYPAVK
-329 AAYNNDYETYME
+329 EYYGDYETYME

-349 ETGSQAAFA
+349 ETGSQSAFA
-358 GTGKNIGLVLGTHT
+358 GTGKNIGLVLGSHT

-391 TRSTESTRK
+391 TRATEATRK

-406 GSWYLPD
+406 GCWYLPD
-413 VVDAFKVISKMKVDG
+413 VVDSFKVFSKMKVDG
-428 KDAINDS
+428 TDAINDS
-435 LSAISSRRSLAVS
+435 LSAISSRRALSVA

-454 SGSNSSWFMNYRGN
+454 YSYSGSWLMSYRG
-468 FAYNAF
+468 AF
-474 SNRNRCCAVA
+474 IGGSFSYRYRCCAVA
-484 LLEYEQGLHEEIK
+484 LLEY
-497 VSETKKLNKVQEAEN
+497 
-512 V
+512 

>member
-1 MASTSG
+1 MSSNNVLPQTSG
-7 EYSVVHYFDAEKN
+7 DLSIVHYADAQGN
-20 ELMFARF
+20 ENFFIRAWAKGSKVLIPLKEVMDD
-27 WVNGHEVLMPL
+27 VNSSIDNIKKL
-38 SELVYGLKDGKD
+38 
-50 IEVVIPEDTSEQN
+50 IPEGTSEQN

-107 KAVYPVSQAEADGLE
+107 KAVYPVSQAVADGLE

-133 KLLILHKDESTDLQF
+133 KLLVLHKDESTDLQF

-173 ASNDSEVPAG
+173 ASNDSAVPAG
-183 TFTDSTSTT
+183 TFTDNTSTT
-192 LSEFCTAFD
+192 LAEFCTALD

-209 VAGASATNWHCE
+209 VAGGSVTNWHCE
-221 LMPDAD
+221 LMPDVD
-227 GVDSCFIVVDT
+227 GVDSCIIVVDT

-292 EWFSNPANAS
+292 EWFSNPSNAS
-302 ISPTDDPNGAGLLNK
+302 ISPTDDPNDAGLLNK

-329 AAYNNDYETYME
+329 AAYNNDYSTYME

-349 ETGSQAAFA
+349 ETGSQAEFA

-381 YTFPANRYSY
+381 YTFPANRFSY
-391 TRSTESTRK
+391 TIATEATRN

-406 GSWYLPD
+406 GCWYLPD
-413 VVDAFKVISKMKVDG
+413 VVDSFKVFSKMKVDG
-428 KDAINDS
+428 TDAINDS

-454 SGSNSSWFMNYRGN
+454 SYNYGGWLMYLRGYFDHRNSFRYSSG
-468 FAYNAF
+468 
-474 SNRNRCCAVA
+474 CCAVA
-484 LLEYEQGLHEEIK
+484 LLEY
-497 VSETKKLNKVQEAEN
+497 
-512 V
+512 

>member
-1 MASTSG
+1 MSSNNVLPQTSG
-7 EYSVVHYFDAEKN
+7 DLSIVHYADAQGN
-20 ELMFARF
+20 ENFFIRA
-27 WVNGHEVLMPL
+27 WVKGSKVLIPLKEVMDDVNA
-38 SELVYGLKDGKD
+38 S
-50 IEVVIPEDTSEQN
+50 IENIKKLIPEGTSEQN

-107 KAVYPVSQAEADGLE
+107 KSVYPVSQAVADGLE

-133 KLLILHKDESTDLQF
+133 KLMILHKDESTDLEF

-173 ASNDSEVPAG
+173 ASNDSAVSAG
-183 TFTDSTSTT
+183 TFTDNTSTT
-192 LSEFCTAFD
+192 LAEFCTAFD

-238 NSYQNRLT
+238 NSYQNRLS
-246 PIASGSTATATLY
+246 PIASGSTVTATLY
-259 MWQFAGQNTDRYSLL
+259 MWQFANQTTDRTTLL
-274 RNNGSNV
+274 RNNGSSV

-292 EWFSNPANAS
+292 EWFSNPDSIS
-302 ISPTDDPNGAGLLNK
+302 ISPTDDPNGEGLLNK
-317 ADFEGSSYPNVK
+317 ADFEGSSYPAVK
-329 AAYNNDYETYME
+329 EYYGDYETYME

-381 YTFPANRYSY
+381 YTFTANRFSY
-391 TRSTESTRK
+391 TRATEATRK

-413 VVDAFKVISKMKVDG
+413 VVDAFKVFSKMKVG
-428 KDAINDS
+428 GTDAINDS
-435 LSAISSRRSLAVS
+435 LSAISERRSLAVS

-454 SGSNSSWFMNYRGN
+454 ATNGFSWLMNLRGFFNSTNFSTRLRGG
-468 FAYNAF
+468 
-474 SNRNRCCAVA
+474 AVA
-484 LLEYEQGLHEEIK
+484 LLEY
-497 VSETKKLNKVQEAEN
+497 
-512 V
+512 